1 MFFNVLKRIVW
12 HFCGT
17 FFLMLF
23 LIKNTMKR
31 RFPFFSFIILLFS
44 SLFFVTGCNESQAI
58 EGIHMASEEVI
69 DVPYGNFS
77 YEGINIVVDFKN
89 GSNKAIPLE
98 EEMISPVERTKFFKM
113 GNQNVEVMFRN
124 KYKTEMPIN
133 VILNKF
139 KDTYALNGY
148 ECTYDGLPHIVTLN
162 HELPEGASIVY
173 PYGNVFTNAG
183 TYEVVGVMSKK
194 GYESKTL
201 TTTLT
206 VHKADRD
213 ADGIVFE
220 DATLVYNGEM
230 RTIIATNVPEGV
242 EVTYDTYDSIHDIR
256 INKVVNAGTYKI
268 VAHFTDTSANYNKI
282 PDKEAILTIQKADYD
297 LSAIKLENHTKEFDG
312 EVYTAQILN
321 ASELPQGISV
331 HYRYLDEYGNQVMSN
346 APVGKYTIVAEFIG
360 GDINNYNPI
369 EPLTATLTVSKRV
382 VKISDKVSL
391 ESKTVNF
398 DGNIHSLAI
407 TGDLPTNVQVS
418 YENNDQKYAG
428 EYEVIAKFEATN
440 PNETVDIEEISSY
453 LIINKVR
460 RSVMVY
466 NTLTEEYDKEFSAE
480 NIVVEGGNV
489 SIVGFDETVF
499 RVQSISFHSLE
510 DNELVNPADF
520 VNGTTYSYVIKFE
533 YLDEGYNNSVILSDE
548 SDNFKYIEA

>member
-1 MFFNVLKRIVW
+1 
-12 HFCGT
+12 
-17 FFLMLF
+17 
-23 LIKNTMKR
+23 
-31 RFPFFSFIILLFS
+31 
-44 SLFFVTGCNESQAI
+44 
-58 EGIHMASEEVI
+58 MASEEVI

-201 TTTLT
+201 TTTLII
-206 VHKADRD
+206 HKADRD

-242 EVTYDTYDSIHDIR
+242 EVT
-256 INKVVNAGTYKI
+256 
-268 VAHFTDTSANYNKI
+268 
-282 PDKEAILTIQKADYD
+282 
-297 LSAIKLENHTKEFDG
+297 
-312 EVYTAQILN
+312 
-321 ASELPQGISV
+321 
-331 HYRYLDEYGNQVMSN
+331 
-346 APVGKYTIVAEFIG
+346 
-360 GDINNYNPI
+360 
-369 EPLTATLTVSKRV
+369 
-382 VKISDKVSL
+382 
-391 ESKTVNF
+391 
-398 DGNIHSLAI
+398 
-407 TGDLPTNVQVS
+407 
-418 YENNDQKYAG
+418 
-428 EYEVIAKFEATN
+428 
-440 PNETVDIEEISSY
+440 
-453 LIINKVR
+453 
-460 RSVMVY
+460 
-466 NTLTEEYDKEFSAE
+466 
-480 NIVVEGGNV
+480 
-489 SIVGFDETVF
+489 
-499 RVQSISFHSLE
+499 
-510 DNELVNPADF
+510 
-520 VNGTTYSYVIKFE
+520 
-533 YLDEGYNNSVILSDE
+533 
-548 SDNFKYIEA
+548 

>member
-1 MFFNVLKRIVW
+1 MEN
-12 HFCGT
+12 
-17 FFLMLF
+17 
-23 LIKNTMKR
+23 
-31 RFPFFSFIILLFS
+31 
-44 SLFFVTGCNESQAI
+44 
-58 EGIHMASEEVI
+58 EEVI

-89 GSNKAIPLE
+89 GTNKAIPLE
-98 EEMISPVERTKFFKM
+98 EEMVSPIERTKFFKM
-113 GNQNVEVMFRN
+113 GNQDVEVVFRN
-124 KYKTEMPIN
+124 KYKTSMPIN

-162 HELPEGASIVY
+162 HELPEGATIVY
-173 PYGNVFTNAG
+173 PYGNIFTNAG

-201 TTTLT
+201 DTTLT
-206 VHKADRD
+206 IHKADRD
-213 ADGIVFE
+213 ASGIVFE
-220 DATLVYNGEM
+220 NATLVYNGEM
-230 RTIIATNVPEGV
+230 RTITASNVPEGV

-282 PDKEAILTIQKADYD
+282 PDKEAILTIVKADYD
-297 LSAIKLENHTKEFDG
+297 LSTIKLENHTKEFDG
-312 EVYTAQILN
+312 EEYAAQIVN

-331 HYRYLDEYGNQVMSN
+331 NYRYLDEEGNQVMSN
-346 APVGKYTIVAEFIG
+346 AAVGKYTIVAEFIG

-369 EPLTATLTVSKRV
+369 EPITATLTVSKRV
-382 VKISDKVSL
+382 IKISDKIFL

-398 DGNIHSLAI
+398 DENVHSLAI
-407 TGDLPTNVQVS
+407 SGNLPNNVQVS
-418 YENNDQKYAG
+418 YENNDQKFAG
-428 EYEVIAKFEATN
+428 EYEVIARFEAIN
-440 PNETVDIEEISSY
+440 PNETVDVDEISSY

-466 NTLTEEYDKEFSAE
+466 NDLTDEYDKEFSAE

-489 SIVGFDETVF
+489 SITGFDETVF
-499 RVQSISFHSLE
+499 KVQSISFHKVE
-510 DNELVNPADF
+510 DNEQVNPANF
-520 VNGTTYSYVIKFE
+520 VSGTTYAYIIRFE
-533 YLDEGYNNSVILSDE
+533 YLDDNYNNSVILSEE
-548 SDNFKYIEA
+548 SDNFTYIEA

>member
-1 MFFNVLKRIVW
+1 M
-12 HFCGT
+12 
-17 FFLMLF
+17 
-23 LIKNTMKR
+23 
-31 RFPFFSFIILLFS
+31 LFS
-44 SLFFVTGCNESQAI
+44 SLFFVAGCSQSLAI
-58 EGIHMASEEVI
+58 EGIHIENKEVI

-77 YEGINIVVDFKN
+77 YEGINVVVDFKN
-89 GSNKAIPLE
+89 GTNKAIPLE

-113 GNQNVEVMFRN
+113 GNQEVEVVFRD
-124 KYKTEMPIN
+124 KYKTTMPIN

-148 ECTYDGLPHIVTLN
+148 ECTYDGLPHMVNLN
-162 HELPEGASIVY
+162 YELPEGATITY
-173 PYGNVFTNAG
+173 PYGIVFTNAG

-201 TTTLT
+201 NATLT
-206 VHKADRD
+206 IHKANRD

-230 RTIIATNVPEGV
+230 RTIIATNIPEGV

-256 INKVVNAGTYKI
+256 INKVVNAGQYKI

-282 PDKEAILTIQKADYD
+282 PDKEAILTILKADYD

-312 EVYTAQILN
+312 QVYAAQILN

-331 HYRYLDEYGNQVMSN
+331 NYRYLDEEGHQVMSN
-346 APVGKYTIVAEFIG
+346 APVGKYTIVADFIG

-369 EPLTATLTVSKRV
+369 ESLTATLTVSKRV

-398 DGNIHSLAI
+398 DGNVHSLAI
-407 TGDLPTNVQVS
+407 TGTLPTNVQVS
-418 YENNDQKYAG
+418 YENNDQKFAG

-440 PNETVDIEEISSY
+440 PNEAVDVEEISSY

-466 NTLTEEYDKEFSAE
+466 NDATEEYDKEFSSE
-480 NIVVEGGNV
+480 NIIVKDGSV
-489 SIVGFDETVF
+489 SIVGYDETVF
-499 RVQSISFHSLE
+499 RVIYIAFHSME
-510 DNELVNPADF
+510 DNEVVNPADF
-520 VNGTTYSYVIKFE
+520 VNGTTYAYVIKFE

-548 SDNFKYIEA
+548 SDNFTYIEA

>member
-1 MFFNVLKRIVW
+1 MYA
-12 HFCGT
+12 T
-17 FFLMLF
+17 FVK
-23 LIKNTMKR
+23 KNTMKR
-31 RFPFFSFIILLFS
+31 RFAFFSFLIMLFS
-44 SLFFVTGCNESQAI
+44 SLFFVAGCNQSQAI
-58 EGIHMASEEVI
+58 EGIHMESKEVI
-69 DVPYGNFS
+69 DVTYGNFS
-77 YEGINIVVDFKN
+77 YEGINVIVDFKN
-89 GSNKAIPLE
+89 GTNKAIPLE

-113 GNQNVEVMFRN
+113 GNQDVEVVFRN
-124 KYKTEMPIN
+124 RYKTSMPIN

-162 HELPEGASIVY
+162 HELPEGATIAY

-201 TTTLT
+201 NTTFTI
-206 VHKADRD
+206 HKADRD
-213 ADGIVFE
+213 ASGIVLE

-230 RTIIATNVPEGV
+230 RTIIATNIPEGV

-256 INKVVNAGTYKI
+256 INKVVNVGTYKI
-268 VAHFTDTSANYNKI
+268 VAHFTDTSTNYNKI
-282 PDKEAILTIQKADYD
+282 PDKEAILTILKADYD

-312 EVYTAQILN
+312 EEYVAQILN
-321 ASELPQGISV
+321 ANELPQGISV
-331 HYRYLDEYGNQVMSN
+331 NYRYLNEEGNQVMSN
-346 APVGKYTIVAEFIG
+346 AAVGKYTIVADFIG

-369 EPLTATLTVSKRV
+369 EPITATLTVSKRV

-398 DGNIHSLAI
+398 DGSVHSLAI
-407 TGDLPTNVQVS
+407 TGDLPSNVQVS
-418 YENNDQKYAG
+418 YENNDQKFAG
-428 EYEVIAKFEATN
+428 EYEVIARFEATN
-440 PNETVDIEEISSY
+440 PNETVDVEEISSY

-466 NTLTEEYDKEFSAE
+466 NDATQEYDREFSAE

-499 RVQSISFHSLE
+499 RVQSVSFHILE
-510 DNELVNPADF
+510 TNESINPADF
-520 VNGTTYSYVIKFE
+520 VNGETYSYVIKFE
-533 YLDEGYNNSVILSDE
+533 YLDEGYNNSVVLSDE

>member
-1 MFFNVLKRIVW
+1 MW
-12 HFCGT
+12 HFCDT
-17 FFLMLF
+17 FFVMLF
-23 LIKNTMKR
+23 LVKNTMKR
-31 RFPFFSFIILLFS
+31 RFSLFGFIILLFS
-44 SLFFVTGCNESQAI
+44 SLFFVVGCNESQAI

-77 YEGINIVVDFKN
+77 YEGINIIVDFKN
-89 GSNKAIPLE
+89 GTNKAIPLE

-113 GNQNVEVMFRN
+113 GSQSVEVVFRN
-124 KYKTEMPIN
+124 KYKTEMSIN

-139 KDTYALNGY
+139 KDTYALDGY
-148 ECTYDGLPHIVTLN
+148 ECTYDGLPHIVSLN
-162 HELPEGASIVY
+162 HELPEGATIVY

-201 TTTLT
+201 TATLT
-206 VHKADRD
+206 IHKADRD

-282 PDKEAILTIQKADYD
+282 PDKEAILTILKADYD
-297 LSAIKLENHTKEFDG
+297 LSTIKLENHTKEFDG
-312 EVYTAQILN
+312 EQYTAQILN
-321 ASELPQGISV
+321 ASDLPQGISV
-331 HYRYLDEYGNQVMSN
+331 HYRYLDEEGNQVMSN
-346 APVGKYTIVAEFIG
+346 APVGKYTIVADFIG

-369 EPLTATLTVSKRV
+369 EPMMATLTVSKRV

-407 TGDLPTNVQVS
+407 TGDLPSNVQVS

-428 EYEVIAKFEATN
+428 EYEVIARFEAIN
-440 PNETVDIEEISSY
+440 PNETVDVDEISSY

-466 NTLTEEYDKEFSAE
+466 NSLTEEYDKEFSAE
-480 NIVVEGGNV
+480 NIIVEGGNV

-499 RVQSISFHSLE
+499 KVQSISFHSLE

-520 VNGTTYSYVIKFE
+520 VNGETYSYIIKFE
-533 YLDEGYNNSVILSDE
+533 YLDEGYNSSVVLSDE

>member
-1 MFFNVLKRIVW
+1 
-12 HFCGT
+12 
-17 FFLMLF
+17 
-23 LIKNTMKR
+23 
-31 RFPFFSFIILLFS
+31 
-44 SLFFVTGCNESQAI
+44 
-58 EGIHMASEEVI
+58 MASEEVI

-489 SIVGFDETVF
+489 YIVGFDETVF

>member
-1 MFFNVLKRIVW
+1 M
-12 HFCGT
+12 
-17 FFLMLF
+17 
-23 LIKNTMKR
+23 
-31 RFPFFSFIILLFS
+31 LFS
-44 SLFFVTGCNESQAI
+44 SLFFVAGCSQSLAI
-58 EGIHMASEEVI
+58 EGIHIENKEVI

-77 YEGINIVVDFKN
+77 YEGINVVVDFKN
-89 GSNKAIPLE
+89 GTNKAIPLE

-113 GNQNVEVMFRN
+113 GSQEVEVVFRD
-124 KYKTEMPIN
+124 KYKTTMPIN

-148 ECTYDGLPHIVTLN
+148 ECTYDGLPHMVNLN
-162 HELPEGASIVY
+162 YELPEGATITY

-201 TTTLT
+201 NTTLT
-206 VHKADRD
+206 IHKANRD

-230 RTIIATNVPEGV
+230 RTITATNIPEGV

-256 INKVVNAGTYKI
+256 INKVVNAGQYKI

-282 PDKEAILTIQKADYD
+282 PDKEAILTILKADYD

-312 EVYTAQILN
+312 QVYAAQILN

-331 HYRYLDEYGNQVMSN
+331 NYRYLDEEGHQVMSN
-346 APVGKYTIVAEFIG
+346 APVGKYTIVADFIG

-369 EPLTATLTVSKRV
+369 ESLTATLTVSKRV

-398 DGNIHSLAI
+398 DGNVHSLAI
-407 TGDLPTNVQVS
+407 TGTLPTNVQVS
-418 YENNDQKYAG
+418 YENNDQKFAG

-440 PNETVDIEEISSY
+440 PNEAVDVEEISSY

-466 NTLTEEYDKEFSAE
+466 NDITEEYDKAFSAN
-480 NIVVEGGNV
+480 NIAVTAGNV
-489 SIVGFDETVF
+489 SITGYDETVF
-499 RVQSISFHSLE
+499 KVVSYSFHSIE
-510 DNELVNPADF
+510 NNEQVDPADF
-520 VNGTTYSYVIKFE
+520 VNGTTYAYVIKFE

-548 SDNFKYIEA
+548 SDNFTYIEA

>member
-1 MFFNVLKRIVW
+1 MKKRL
-12 HFCGT
+12 T
-17 FFLMLF
+17 FL
-23 LIKNTMKR
+23 
-31 RFPFFSFIILLFS
+31 SFVFILFS
-44 SLFFVTGCNESQAI
+44 SLFFVAGCSQSLAI
-58 EGIHMASEEVI
+58 EGIHIENKEVI

-77 YEGINIVVDFKN
+77 YEGINVVVDFKN
-89 GSNKAIPLE
+89 GTNKAIPLE

-113 GNQNVEVMFRN
+113 GNQEVEVVFRD
-124 KYKTEMPIN
+124 KYKTTMPIN

-148 ECTYDGLPHIVTLN
+148 ECTYDGLPHMVNLN
-162 HELPEGASIVY
+162 YELPEGATITY

-201 TTTLT
+201 NTTLT
-206 VHKADRD
+206 IHKANRD

-230 RTIIATNVPEGV
+230 RTIIATNIPEGV

-256 INKVVNAGTYKI
+256 INKVVNAGQYKI

-282 PDKEAILTIQKADYD
+282 PDKEAILTILKADYD

-312 EVYTAQILN
+312 QVYAAQILN

-331 HYRYLDEYGNQVMSN
+331 NYRYLDEEGHQVMSN
-346 APVGKYTIVAEFIG
+346 APVGKYTIVADFIG

-369 EPLTATLTVSKRV
+369 ESLTATLTVSKRV

-398 DGNIHSLAI
+398 DGNVHSLAI
-407 TGDLPTNVQVS
+407 TGTLPTNVQVS
-418 YENNDQKYAG
+418 YENNDQKFAG

-440 PNETVDIEEISSY
+440 PNEAVDVEEISSY

-466 NTLTEEYDKEFSAE
+466 NDATEEYDKEFSSE
-480 NIVVEGGNV
+480 NIIVKDGSV
-489 SIVGFDETVF
+489 SIVGYDETVF
-499 RVQSISFHSLE
+499 RVIYIAFHSME
-510 DNELVNPADF
+510 DNEVVNPADF
-520 VNGTTYSYVIKFE
+520 VNGTTYAYVIKFE